1 MKKVFEMDIA
11 KRAEIKAI
19 LEADPYGAV
28 SFARNGYKTKDGADV
43 GADSSKFYL
52 CLKSEDEKFFSFA
65 KEKLGALAVEAK
77 QEIAQKVIVK
87 IDEEEAGAEVG
98 MGEIFG

>member
-1 MKKVFEMDIA
+1 MKKVFEIDIA
-11 KRAEIKAI
+11 KRAEAKAI
-19 LEADPYGAV
+19 LEADPYGEI

-43 GADSSKFYL
+43 GADPAKFYL

-65 KEKLGALAVEAK
+65 KDKLGALAVEAK
-77 QEIAQKVIVK
+77 PEIAGKVIAK

-98 MGEIFG
+98 MGAIFG